1 MQNLILTANIVTP
14 VFLIVVIGIVLK
26 LMNLMNDNFV
36 NLSSKI
42 VFSISLPALIFI
54 ELSQTDFHRAF
65 DPAEIT
71 FILSATVISFLLCWV
86 VSALFIKDG
95 RDKGTFIQGS
105 FRSNYAIFGLAI
117 IANMLGGR
125 GLARGSLILAFIVPL
140 YNVLSVIALTVPT
153 RKERQRNLAG
163 TFIEILKNPLI
174 AAVIVAIPFSLYK
187 IPIHPIILKT
197 GEYLADIALPLALIG
212 IGGSLNIKN
221 IKSASGMA
229 FTSTALKLIIIPLIF
244 TYAAYEFG
252 FKGETLAIMFILFA
266 SPTAI
271 ASFVMAEAMGGNGR
285 LAGNIVMLSTLGSV
299 ITMTLGIYLLKSLGA
314 I

>member
-26 LMNLMNDNFV
+26 SFNLMNDNFI

-42 VFSISLPALIFI
+42 VFSISLPALLFV
-54 ELSQTDFHRAF
+54 ELSQTDFDKAF

-71 FILSATVISFLLCWV
+71 FILSATFISFVLCWV
-86 VSALFIKDG
+86 AASLFIKEG
-95 RDKGTFIQGS
+95 REKGTFIQGS
-105 FRSNYAIFGLAI
+105 FRSNYAIFGLAVI
-117 IANMLGGR
+117 SNMLGSK

-140 YNVLSVIALTVPT
+140 YNVLSVIALTVPM
-153 RKERQRNLAG
+153 RKEKNLNITK
-163 TFIEILKNPLI
+163 TFTQILKNPLI
-174 AAVIVAIPFSLYK
+174 AAVIVAIPFSVYK
-187 IPIHPIILKT
+187 IPVHPIILKT

-221 IKSASGMA
+221 IKSASVLA
-229 FTSTALKLIIIPLIF
+229 FTSAALKLIIIPAVF

-252 FKGETLAIMFILFA
+252 FKGETLAIMFVLFA

-285 LAGNIVMLSTLGSV
+285 LAGNIVLLSTLGSV
-299 ITMTLGIYLLKSLGA
+299 VTMTLGIYLLKSLGA
-314 I
+314 L